1 MQAVNEHC
9 FQFIAAS
16 RYYQGNNTI
25 QKGKLSL
32 FWEQLAVFLVG
43 FHHTNKEIFTVFISY
58 T

>member
-25 QKGKLSL
+25 QIGKLSL
-32 FWEQLAVFLVG
+32 FWKQLAVFLVG
-43 FHHTNKEIFTVFISY
+43 FHHTNKEIFTVFY
-58 T
+58 